1 MALVSLPSRSL
12 PGTLAAEGGETP
24 PAPVS
29 TTATASTKGADM
41 AGGIGT
47 FSRTILLPLLLALAL
62 YLVLFHALIPL
73 YRRHR
78 ARYAQ
83 YLPLQTASSLSSHLP
98 SSLQPSSLRD
108 KLSTLFLR
116 LFLPST
122 WAFRDRFFPGRGRAN
137 SIVSA
142 DDGALFDEE
151 SGEAMVGFDVQER
164 NQRRNGLER
173 QVSNMHA
180 ATRTVSGQRNEPVA
194 VDSNRRLSRDLEE
207 GFRDDS
213 DDESEEGQVVVG
225 RRSTSTRT

>member
-1 MALVSLPSRSL
+1 MALVYLLTRSLPS
-12 PGTLAAEGGETP
+12 TIAAGGGETP

-29 TTATASTKGADM
+29 TTTTASTKGADM
-41 AGGIGT
+41 AGGFAT
-47 FSRTILLPLLLALAL
+47 FSKTILLPLLLALAL

-78 ARYAQ
+78 DRYAQ

-122 WAFRDRFFPGRGRAN
+122 WAVRDRFFPGRGRTN
-137 SIVSA
+137 SVVSA

-164 NQRRNGLER
+164 IQRRNGLER
-173 QVSNMHA
+173 QVSNMDA
-180 ATRTVSGQRNEPVA
+180 ATRTVSGQRSESVA

>member
-1 MALVSLPSRSL
+1 MASGFVAFARN
-12 PGTLAAEGGETP
+12 
-24 PAPVS
+24 
-29 TTATASTKGADM
+29 
-41 AGGIGT
+41 
-47 FSRTILLPLLLALAL
+47 ILLPLFIALTL
-62 YLVLFHALIPL
+62 YLVLFHGLIPL

-108 KLSTLFLR
+108 RLSTLFVR

-122 WAFRDRFFPGRGRAN
+122 WAFRDRLFPGRARAN
-137 SIVSA
+137 SVVSV

-164 NQRRNGLER
+164 NRRRNGLER
-173 QVSNMHA
+173 QVSDMDA
-180 ATRTVSGQRNEPVA
+180 ATRTVSGQVDRSLL
-194 VDSNRRLSRDLEE
+194 VDSNRRLSRELEE

-213 DDESEEGQVVVG
+213 DEEDEADRVVAG
-225 RRSTSTRT
+225 RRNSLARP